1 MKLTPKSASLIQCVV
16 IKPRERDLSFSED
29 IFLSLAEV
37 NSDHLRPKY
46 YHFTKYTVMELR
58 KQGCFPNSVLF
69 PPTLTKAH
77 FPSSLPPHSSCTFCH
92 HQARINIGCQVR
104 STWAFTHN
112 PGEL

>member
-1 MKLTPKSASLIQCVV
+1 MKLTPKSASPIRCVV

-46 YHFTKYTVMELR
+46 YHFAKYTVWSYENKDASQSLCCSLPHSP
-58 KQGCFPNSVLF
+58 KPTSPAPCH
-69 PPTLTKAH
+69 PTLPA
-77 FPSSLPPHSSCTFCH
+77 LCH

-112 PGEL
+112 PREL